1 MSQFLFTCYGRVDLN
16 IFIFAS
22 KEHSWLGVNVWEQ
35 LEYRFLVLDINDKL
49 SHFPMFVIPL
59 VLR

>member
-1 MSQFLFTCYGRVDLN
+1 M
-16 IFIFAS
+16 
-22 KEHSWLGVNVWEQ
+22 WEQ